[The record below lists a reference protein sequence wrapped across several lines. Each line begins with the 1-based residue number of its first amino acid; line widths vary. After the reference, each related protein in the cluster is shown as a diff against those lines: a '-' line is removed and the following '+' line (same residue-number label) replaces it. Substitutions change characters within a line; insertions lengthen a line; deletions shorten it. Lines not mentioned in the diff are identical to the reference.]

1 MSEETKPVLTDEEK
15 RSRVKAL
22 LQSRRRPDTPK
33 SPTPAQPTGTGLH
46 DLPGVRELAAR
57 KAALAARGLPNPYFQ
72 PHDGAAGARSVIAG
86 RELIN
91 FSSYNYLGWCGDER
105 VSAAARAAIDRHGTS
120 ASASRIASGERPL
133 HRELEQALAA
143 HYGTEDCVV
152 FVSGHATNVTVI
164 GHLLEPGDL
173 ILHDALIHNSALLG
187 AQLSGARRL
196 PFPHNDWAALDR
208 LLTAHRAAH
217 HRVLI
222 IIEGVYSMDGD
233 VPDLPQF
240 IAVKKKHDAMLMV
253 DEAHSLG
260 VLGAHGGGIGEH
272 CAVQPTDVD
281 LWMGTLSKTLASCG
295 GYICASHPVVEYL
308 KYTAPG
314 FLYSVGLAPPL
325 AAAALC
331 ALQLTQANPDRVAR
345 LRENA
350 GSLRTQF
357 RAAGWKVGPGEHSAV
372 VPLILGD
379 PDRALHLA
387 HALFTAG
394 INVQPILPPAVEP
407 NQARLR
413 FFLSAL
419 HTPDDISL
427 TVRAVGAQLER
438 SH

>member
-1 MSEETKPVLTDEEK
+1 MSAAAASGLTDEEK
-15 RSRVKAL
+15 RARVKAL
-22 LQSRRRPDTPK
+22 LQRRTQTAAAPAATVSRRE
-33 SPTPAQPTGTGLH
+33 GTGLH
-46 DLPGVRELAAR
+46 DLPGVQELAAR
-57 KAALAARGLPNPYFQ
+57 KAALAARQLPNPYFQ
-72 PHDGAAGARSVIAG
+72 PHEGAAGARSIIGG
-86 RELIN
+86 REVVN
-91 FSSYNYLGWCGDER
+91 FSSYNYLGWCGDAR
-105 VSAAARAAIDRHGTS
+105 VSAAAQAAIERYGTS

-133 HRELEQALAA
+133 HRDLEQALAA

-164 GHLLEPGDL
+164 GHLLGPGDL

-196 PFPHNDWAALDR
+196 PFPHNDWPALDG
-208 LLTAHRAAH
+208 LLTTHRAAH

-240 IAVKKKHDAMLMV
+240 IALKQKHDALLMV
-253 DEAHSLG
+253 DEAHALG
-260 VLGAHGGGIGEH
+260 VLGARGGGIGEH
-272 CAVQPTDVD
+272 FAVKSTDVD

-295 GYICASHPVVEYL
+295 GYICASHLVVEYL

-331 ALQLTQANPDRVAR
+331 ALHLTHENPDRVQA
-345 LRENA
+345 LRTNA
-350 GSLRTQF
+350 DALRTQF
-357 RAAGWKVGPGEHSAV
+357 RAAGWNVGASGHSAV

-394 INVQPILPPAVEP
+394 INVQPILPPAVEAD
-407 NQARLR
+407 QARLR

-419 HTPDDISL
+419 HTPDDISQ
-427 TVRAVGAQLER
+427 TVRAVGQHLTK
-438 SH
+438 S

>member
-1 MSEETKPVLTDEEK
+1 
-15 RSRVKAL
+15 
-22 LQSRRRPDTPK
+22 
-33 SPTPAQPTGTGLH
+33 
-46 DLPGVRELAAR
+46 
-57 KAALAARGLPNPYFQ
+57 
-72 PHDGAAGARSVIAG
+72 
-86 RELIN
+86 
-91 FSSYNYLGWCGDER
+91 GWCGDER

-133 HRELEQALAA
+133 HRDLEQALAA

-272 CAVQPTDVD
+272 CGVTSTDVD

-314 FLYSVGLAPPL
+314 FLYSVGIAPPL

-331 ALQLTQANPDRVAR
+331 ALQLTHAEPGRVQA
-345 LRENA
+345 LRERA
-350 GSLRTQF
+350 ESLRTRF
-357 RAAGWKVGPGEHSAV
+357 RAAGWQVGPGAHSAV
-372 VPLILGD
+372 VPLIVGD

-419 HTPDDISL
+419 HTPEDIDL
-427 TVRAVGAQLER
+427 TVRAVGASIENV
-438 SH
+438 